1 MLKNKG
7 GFTLIELV
15 MIIVIL
21 GILAAVAIPK
31 YADLKDDADKANA
44 NAVVGG
50 LNSAASVAF
59 AKALISGTSSTRCNG
74 GVTGDLDSAAE
85 LESCL
90 DGGLPKN
97 WDTTTNV
104 GKFTYH
110 AGVGDRVFPFTAET
124 GSAKASVRTTSE
136 TAGWPY

>member
-1 MLKNKG
+1 MLRNKG

-21 GILAAVAIPK
+21 GILAAVAIPR
-31 YADLKDDADKANA
+31 YMDLKDDADKANA

-74 GVTGDLDSAAE
+74 GVSGDLDSAAE

-90 DGGLPKN
+90 DGGLPKG
-97 WDTTTNV
+97 WSISGTD
-104 GKFTYH
+104 FRYA
-110 AGVGDRVFPFTAET
+110 AGVGNRDFPFIAET
-124 GSAKASVRTTSE
+124 GSAKASVRTTSS

>member
-1 MLKNKG
+1 MLKDKR

-21 GILAAVAIPK
+21 GILAAVAIPR

-59 AKALISGTSSTRCNG
+59 AKALINGTSSTRCNG
-74 GVTGDLDSAAE
+74 GVTGDLSTAEE

-90 DGGLPKN
+90 DGGLPKGWSIN
-97 WDTTTNV
+97 GSD
-104 GKFTYH
+104 FRYA
-110 AGVGDRVFPFTAET
+110 AGVGNRDFPFTAET
-124 GSAKASVRTTSE
+124 GSAKASVRTTS
-136 TAGWPY
+136 TTSGWPY